1 MGVVSRDARR
11 AALARKQARKQER
24 REELFFQRDIKVHDA
39 NSLAAIKDS
48 EKADIERERLGEKL
62 ESIAQRAA
70 LDAAKAV
77 AARDKVW
84 GDEEKRILSQPRTVR
99 TGGSAGVGPIWLSH
113 WRASLP
119 AALATRL
126 GVSTDGSGPV
136 FALRPGGGISEADV
150 ISAVVRQ
157 EAPELAAD
165 PTFVAW
171 ADGVESLI
179 PDIAQRYS
187 VLELVRDD
195 AWLSRLLE
203 AADIATPKTR
213 AEAVQGEYGVYERK
227 LSAVDVPV
235 LVAASIER
243 SGLRLTFAHQ
253 AGKSAKDWNAKGD
266 ALRAAFGHAGVSASN
281 LRVADAPD
289 GRVVLDFNDTD
300 PLDEALPSVITPY
313 DLERGRSYVGQA
325 ADGSDIWITLDNN
338 ACGLVA
344 GMQGGG
350 KTASLMPVLAGMAG
364 HVELH
369 LLDGAGSGEWSALE
383 PLCATYDDSAE
394 ISALG
399 DLLESLIP
407 IARERVRRVTA
418 TTGHINFWDVPATE
432 REALGLFPIIVVI
445 EEAPQYLSEGQTDKD
460 SKAAAQRNGA
470 LTGKAV
476 KVMRKAGISLVLIAQ
491 KPTDK
496 EVPSIIRDNAG
507 WRLAFRLD
515 SDIAAATVLGD
526 AAYQE
531 PKPTSIPPGK
541 PGRFVGR
548 VDTRGSVLGQ
558 AVYVP
563 ISDIRAALAG
573 VQPVPDQRAMF
584 CTPVSAPE
592 PEADTRDVTALSA
605 RAPEPAK
612 SPRVPRKRATP
623 APEKKDETVTE
634 TSARTAPRTDL
645 DGW

>member
-1 MGVVSRDARR
+1 MVRVTRDAKR
-11 AALARKQARKQER
+11 AALARKHER
-24 REELFFQRDIKVHDA
+24 REEFFFQRDVRMQDA
-39 NSLAAIKDS
+39 NALAVMKDS
-48 EKADIERERLGEKL
+48 EKADIERERVAEKL

-84 GDEEKRILSQPRTVR
+84 GDEEKRILSQARIVR
-99 TGGSAGVGPIWLSH
+99 TGGSAGIGPFWLYH
-113 WRASLP
+113 WRAALP
-119 AALATRL
+119 VGLATRL
-126 GVSTDGSGPV
+126 GVSSSEGGPV
-136 FALRPGGGISEADV
+136 FVLKPGGGIGEADV
-150 ISAVVRQ
+150 ITHVVRQ

-165 PTFVAW
+165 PAFVAW
-171 ADGVESLI
+171 ADGVESLL
-179 PDIAQRYS
+179 PDVARRYAM
-187 VLELVRDD
+187 LERVRDD

-213 AEAVQGEYGVYERK
+213 TEAVQGEYGVYERK
-227 LSAVDVPV
+227 VSAVDVPA
-235 LVAASIER
+235 LVAASVER
-243 SGLRLTFAHQ
+243 SGLRLVFGHQ
-253 AGKSAKDWNAKGD
+253 AGRSAKDWSSKLD
-266 ALRAAFGHAGVSASN
+266 ALRAAFGHAGVSAQN
-281 LRVADAPD
+281 LRVADAAD

-300 PLDEALPSVITPY
+300 PLDESLPSVITPY
-313 DLERGRSYVGQA
+313 DVARGRSYVGQA
-325 ADGSDIWITLDNN
+325 ADGSDVWITLHNN

-350 KTASLMPVLAGMAG
+350 KTASLMPVLAGMTG

-369 LLDGAGSGEWSALE
+369 LLDGAGSGEWSALK
-383 PLCATYDDSAE
+383 PLCASYDDSAE

-418 TTGHINFWDVPATE
+418 ETGHINFWDVPATE
-432 REALGLFPIIVVI
+432 REKLGLFPVMVVI
-445 EEAPQYLSEGQTDKD
+445 EEAPQYLSEGQADKD

-563 ISDIRAALAG
+563 ISDIRSALADAK
-573 VQPVPDQRAMF
+573 PVPDQRAMF
-584 CTPVSAPE
+584 STPVSVPA

-605 RAPEPAK
+605 TEAEPVKAP
-612 SPRVPRKRATP
+612 RTPRKRSTP
-623 APEKKDETVTE
+623 APTKKEETVTE
-634 TSARTAPRTDL
+634 TSARETPRTDL

>member
-1 MGVVSRDARR
+1 MRRDAKR
-11 AALARKQARKQER
+11 AALARKREK
-24 REELFFQRDIKVHDA
+24 REEFFFERDIKMQDA
-39 NSLAAIKDS
+39 NALAVMKDG
-48 EKADIERERLGEKL
+48 EKADLEREKLAEKL

-84 GDEEKRILSQPRTVR
+84 GDEEKRILSAPRTVR
-99 TGGSAGVGPIWLSH
+99 TGGSSNVGPIWLCH

-126 GVSTDGSGPV
+126 GVSSSDAGPV

-150 ISAVVRQ
+150 ISSVVSQ

-165 PTFVAW
+165 AAFVGW
-171 ADGVESLI
+171 ADGVESLL
-179 PDIAQRYS
+179 PDIARRYA
-187 VLELVRDD
+187 VLERVRDD
-195 AWLSRLLE
+195 RWLARLLE
-203 AADIATPKTR
+203 AAGVTTSETR
-213 AEAVQGEYGVYERK
+213 QEAVQGEYGVYERK
-227 LSAVDVPV
+227 VSAVDVPA
-235 LVAASIER
+235 LVAASVER
-243 SGLRLTFAHQ
+243 SGLRLVFGHQ
-253 AGKSAKDWNAKGD
+253 AGRSAKDWSSKLD
-266 ALRAAFGHAGVSASN
+266 ALRATFGHAGVNASN
-281 LRVADAPD
+281 LRVTDAPD

-313 DLERGRSYVGQA
+313 DVERGRSYVGQA

-369 LLDGAGSGEWSALE
+369 LLDGAGSGEWSALQ

-418 TTGHINFWDVPATE
+418 ETGHINFWDVPSSE
-432 REALGLFPIIVVI
+432 REKLGLYPILVVI
-445 EEAPQYLSEGQTDKD
+445 EEAPQYLSEGQADKD
-460 SKAAAQRNGA
+460 SKVAAQRNGA

-515 SDIAAATVLGD
+515 SDIAAATALGD

-563 ISDIRAALAG
+563 ISDIRSALAG

-584 CTPVSAPE
+584 STPVSAPAT
-592 PEADTRDVTALSA
+592 EAESRDVTTLPTP
-605 RAPEPAK
+605 APEPAK
-612 SPRVPRKRATP
+612 PARTPRKRAVP
-623 APEKKDETVTE
+623 APTKKEETVTPDP
-634 TSARTAPRTDL
+634 ARPAPRTDL

>member
-1 MGVVSRDARR
+1 MTRDARR
-11 AALARKQARKQER
+11 AALARKQER
-24 REELFFQRDIKVHDA
+24 REEFFFQRDIKMHDM

-48 EKADIERERLGEKL
+48 EKADLERERLAEKL
-62 ESIAQRAA
+62 EAIAQRASV
-70 LDAAKAV
+70 DAARAV
-77 AARDKVW
+77 AEREKFW
-84 GDEEKRILSQPRTVR
+84 SGEEKRLLTQARIVR
-99 TGGSAGVGPIWLSH
+99 TGGSQGTPPIWLCH

-126 GVSTDGSGPV
+126 GVSSSDAGPV
-136 FALRPGGGISEADV
+136 FALRPGGGISESDV
-150 ISAVVRQ
+150 ISAVVRC
-157 EAPELAAD
+157 EAPELASD
-165 PTFVAW
+165 PAFVGW
-171 ADGVESLI
+171 ADGVESLL
-179 PDIAQRYS
+179 PDIAMRYS
-187 VLELVRDD
+187 VLERVRDD

-203 AADIATPKTR
+203 AAGVTTTEART
-213 AEAVQGEYGVYERK
+213 EAVQGEYEVYQRK
-227 LSAVDVPV
+227 LTVLDVPS
-235 LVAASIER
+235 LVAAEVGR
-243 SGLRLTFAHQ
+243 SGLKLTFAHQ
-253 AGKSAKDWNAKGD
+253 SGKSARDWSSRLD

-281 LRVADAPD
+281 LLVSDSAD
-289 GRVVLDFNDTD
+289 GRIVLDFNDTD
-300 PLDEALPSVITPY
+300 PLDEKLPSVITPY
-313 DLERGRSYVGQA
+313 DVVRGRSYIGQA

-383 PLCATYDDSAE
+383 PLCASYDDSAE

-399 DLLESLIP
+399 DLLASLIP
-407 IARERVRRVTA
+407 IARERVRHVTA

-432 REALGLFPIIVVI
+432 REKLGLYPVMVVI
-445 EEAPQYLSEGQTDKD
+445 EEAPQYLSEGQADKD

-507 WRLAFRLD
+507 WRLCFRLD
-515 SDIAAATVLGD
+515 SDVAAATVLGD

-531 PKPTSIPPGK
+531 PKPTSIAPGK

-573 VQPVPDQRAMF
+573 ATRVPDQRAMF
-584 CTPVSAPE
+584 ATVSSSTVADS
-592 PEADTRDVTALSA
+592 DTRDVTALSEPAPETPKPA
-605 RAPEPAK
+605 RA
-612 SPRVPRKRATP
+612 PRKRAVP
-623 APEKKDETVTE
+623 APTKKEETVTE
-634 TSARTAPRTDL
+634 PAARPAPRTDL

>member
-1 MGVVSRDARR
+1 MVRVSRDAKR
-11 AALARKQARKQER
+11 AALARKREK
-24 REELFFQRDIKVHDA
+24 REEFFFERDIKMADA
-39 NSLAAIKDS
+39 NALAHLKDA

-70 LDAAKAV
+70 LDAQRAV
-77 AARDKVW
+77 AERDKIW
-84 GDEEKRILSQPRTVR
+84 SGEEKRILSAPRTVR
-99 TGGSAGVGPIWLSH
+99 TGGSQGVGPIWLSH

-126 GVSTDGSGPV
+126 GVSSSGGGPV
-136 FALRPGGGISEADV
+136 FALRPGGGISESDV
-150 ISAVVRQ
+150 ISHVVRC
-157 EAPELAAD
+157 EAPALSNDAAFIGWVD
-165 PTFVAW
+165 
-171 ADGVESLI
+171 DVESLI
-179 PDIAQRYS
+179 PDIARRYA
-187 VLELVRDD
+187 VLERVRDD

-203 AADIATPKTR
+203 AAGVATGETR
-213 AEAVQGEYGVYERK
+213 PPEQVQGEYAVYERK
-227 LSAVDVPV
+227 LTVLDVPS
-235 LVAASIER
+235 LVAAEVGR
-243 SGLRLTFAHQ
+243 SGLRLVFGHQ

-266 ALRAAFGHAGVSASN
+266 ALRAAFGHAGVNARN
-281 LRVADAPD
+281 LRVTDAAD

-300 PLDEALPSVITPY
+300 PLDEQLPSVITPY
-313 DLERGRSYVGQA
+313 DVERGRSYVGQA

-383 PLCATYDDSAE
+383 PLCASYDDSAE

-399 DLLESLIP
+399 DLLASLIP
-407 IARERVRRVTA
+407 IARERVRHVTA
-418 TTGHINFWDVPATE
+418 KTGHINFWDVPATE
-432 REALGLFPIIVVI
+432 REKLGLYPVMVVI
-445 EEAPQYLSEGQTDKD
+445 EEAPQYLSEGQTDKA
-460 SKAAAQRNGA
+460 SKVAAQRNGV
-470 LTGKAV
+470 LTGQAV

-496 EVPSIIRDNAG
+496 EVPSIIRDNSG
-507 WRLAFRLD
+507 WRLCFRLD

-563 ISDIRAALAG
+563 IADIRAALADA
-573 VQPVPDQRAMF
+573 QRVPDQRAMF
-584 CTPVSAPE
+584 DSSVSAPE
-592 PEADTRDVTALSA
+592 PEAETRDVTALSA
-605 RAPEPAK
+605 
-612 SPRVPRKRATP
+612 P
-623 APEKKDETVTE
+623 APEKAPRKRTTPAAEKKEVTE
-634 TSARTAPRTDL
+634 TSARETPRTDL

>member
-1 MGVVSRDARR
+1 MSRDARR
-11 AALARKQARKQER
+11 AALARKREKL
-24 REELFFQRDIKVHDA
+24 EELFLQRNIKVHDA
-39 NSLAAIKDS
+39 NALAHLKDA
-48 EKADIERERLGEKL
+48 EKADIERERLSEKL
-62 ESIAQRAA
+62 EALAQRAA
-70 LDAAKAV
+70 TDAAHAV
-77 AARDKVW
+77 GEREKFW
-84 GDEEKRILSQPRTVR
+84 SGEEKKILSAPRTVR
-99 TGGSAGVGPIWLSH
+99 TGGSSNVGPIWLSH
-113 WRASLP
+113 WRAALP
-119 AALATRL
+119 AALTAQL
-126 GVSTDGSGPV
+126 GVSSSDAGPV
-136 FALRPGGGISEADV
+136 FALRPGGGISESDV
-150 ISAVVRQ
+150 ISYVVRC
-157 EAPELAAD
+157 EAPELASDAA
-165 PTFVAW
+165 FIAW
-171 ADGVESLI
+171 ADGVESLL
-179 PDIAQRYS
+179 PDIAKRYAM
-187 VLELVRDD
+187 LELLRDD
-195 AWLSRLLE
+195 RWLARLLE

-213 AEAVQGEYGVYERK
+213 TEAVQGEYALYERK
-227 LSAVDVPV
+227 ASVVDVPS
-235 LVAASIER
+235 LVAASVAR
-243 SGLRLTFAHQ
+243 SGLRLTFGHQ

-266 ALRAAFGHAGVSASN
+266 ALRAAFGHAGVNARN
-281 LRVADAPD
+281 LRVTDAAD

-300 PLDEALPSVITPY
+300 PLDESLPSVITPY
-313 DLERGRSYVGQA
+313 DVERGRSYVGQA

-383 PLCATYDDSAE
+383 PLCASYDDSAE

-407 IARERVRRVTA
+407 IARERVRRVTSA
-418 TTGHINFWDVPATE
+418 TGHINFWDVPATE
-432 REALGLFPIIVVI
+432 REALGLFPVLVVI
-445 EEAPQYLSEGQTDKD
+445 EEAPQYLSEGQADKD

-496 EVPSIIRDNAG
+496 EVPSIIRDNSG
-507 WRLAFRLD
+507 WRLCFRLD
-515 SDIAAATVLGD
+515 SDVAAATVLGD

-563 ISDIRAALAG
+563 IADIRAALADAK
-573 VQPVPDQRAMF
+573 PVPDQRAMF
-584 CTPVSAPE
+584 STPVSAPDAE
-592 PEADTRDVTALSA
+592 VETRDVTALSTTEPENPK
-605 RAPEPAK
+605 AP
-612 SPRVPRKRATP
+612 RRPRKRVVP
-623 APEKKDETVTE
+623 AAEKKAETVTE
-634 TSARTAPRTDL
+634 TPARTAPRTDL

>member
-1 MGVVSRDARR
+1 MVGVSRDAQRG
-11 AALARKQARKQER
+11 ALARKHER
-24 REELFFQRDIKVHDA
+24 REEFFFERDVRMADA
-39 NSLAAIKDS
+39 NSLAVLKDS
-48 EKADIERERLGEKL
+48 EKADIEREKVREKL
-62 ESIAQRAA
+62 EVVAQRASV
-70 LDAAKAV
+70 DAAKAV

-84 GDEEKRILSQPRTVR
+84 GDEEKRILSAPRTVR
-99 TGGSAGVGPIWLSH
+99 TGGSAGGEPIWLSH

-119 AALATRL
+119 PALATRL
-126 GVSTDGSGPV
+126 GVSASDAGPV
-136 FALRPGGGISEADV
+136 FALRPGGGISESDV

-157 EAPELAAD
+157 EAPELSVD
-165 PTFVAW
+165 PAFVAW
-171 ADGVESLI
+171 ADGVESLL
-179 PDIAQRYS
+179 PDVARRYAM
-187 VLELVRDD
+187 LERVRDD

-213 AEAVQGEYGVYERK
+213 TEAVQGEYGVYERK
-227 LSAVDVPV
+227 VSAVDVPA
-235 LVAASIER
+235 LVAASVER
-243 SGLRLTFAHQ
+243 SGLRLVFGHQ
-253 AGKSAKDWNAKGD
+253 AGRSAKDWSSKLD
-266 ALRAAFGHAGVSASN
+266 ALRAAFGHAGVSAQN
-281 LRVADAPD
+281 LRVADAAD

-300 PLDEALPSVITPY
+300 PLDESLPSVITPY
-313 DLERGRSYVGQA
+313 DVARGRSYVGQA
-325 ADGSDIWITLDNN
+325 ADGSDVWITLHNN

-350 KTASLMPVLAGMAG
+350 KTASLMPVLAGMTG

-369 LLDGAGSGEWSALE
+369 LLDGAGSGEWSALK
-383 PLCATYDDSAE
+383 PLCASYDDSAE

-407 IARERVRRVTA
+407 IARERVRHVTA
-418 TTGHINFWDVPATE
+418 KTGHINFWDVPASE
-432 REALGLFPIIVVI
+432 REKLGLFPILVVI

-496 EVPSIIRDNAG
+496 EVPSIIRDNSG
-507 WRLAFRLD
+507 WRLCFRLD
-515 SDIAAATVLGD
+515 SDVAAATVLGD

-563 ISDIRAALAG
+563 ISDIRSALADAK
-573 VQPVPDQRAMF
+573 PVPDQRAMF
-584 CTPVSAPE
+584 STPVSVPA

-605 RAPEPAK
+605 TEAEPVKAP
-612 SPRVPRKRATP
+612 RTPRKRSTP
-623 APEKKDETVTE
+623 APTKKEETVTE
-634 TSARTAPRTDL
+634 TSARETPRTDL

>member
-1 MGVVSRDARR
+1 MSRAAKR
-11 AALARKQARKQER
+11 AALARKRAK
-24 REELFFQRDIKVHDA
+24 REEFFFERDIKMQDA
-39 NSLAAIKDS
+39 NSLAHLKDA
-48 EKADIERERLGEKL
+48 EKADIEREKLSEKL
-62 ESIAQRAA
+62 EVIAQRASV
-70 LDAAKAV
+70 DAARAV
-77 AARDKVW
+77 AERDKLW
-84 GDEEKRILSQPRTVR
+84 SAEEKRLLTAPRTVR
-99 TGGSAGVGPIWLSH
+99 TGGSQGVPPIWLTH
-113 WRASLP
+113 WRAALP
-119 AALATRL
+119 ATLATRL
-126 GVSTDGSGPV
+126 GVSSSDGGPV

-150 ISAVVRQ
+150 ISTVVRC
-157 EAPELAAD
+157 EAPELSTDAA
-165 PTFVAW
+165 FVAW
-171 ADGVESLI
+171 ADGVEGLL
-179 PDIAQRYS
+179 PDVARRYAM
-187 VLELVRDD
+187 LEKVRDD

-203 AADIATPKTR
+203 AAGVTTTETR
-213 AEAVQGEYGVYERK
+213 VEQVQGEYGVYERK
-227 LSAVDVPV
+227 LTVVDVPA
-235 LVAASIER
+235 LVAASVER

-253 AGKSAKDWNAKGD
+253 AGRSAKDWASKLD
-266 ALRAAFGHAGVSASN
+266 ALRAGFNHAGVSASN

-289 GRVVLDFNDTD
+289 GRVILDFNDTD
-300 PLDEALPSVITPY
+300 PLDEQLPSVITPY
-313 DLERGRSYVGQA
+313 DAQRGRSYVGQA

-383 PLCATYDDSAE
+383 PLCASYDDSAE
-394 ISALG
+394 ITALG

-407 IARERVRRVTA
+407 IARERVRHVTA
-418 TTGHINFWDVPATE
+418 KTGHINFWDVPAYE
-432 REALGLFPIIVVI
+432 REKLGLFPILVVI

-496 EVPSIIRDNAG
+496 EVPSIIRDNSG
-507 WRLAFRLD
+507 WRLCFRLD
-515 SDIAAATVLGD
+515 SDVAAATVLGD

-563 ISDIRAALAG
+563 IGDIRSALAG

-584 CTPVSAPE
+584 AQPVSATA
-592 PEADTRDVTALSA
+592 PEAEARDVTTLSA
-605 RAPEPAK
+605 
-612 SPRVPRKRATP
+612 P
-623 APEKKDETVTE
+623 APEKPKPARAPRKRTTPTAEKKAETVT
-634 TSARTAPRTDL
+634 SDPARTAPRTDL

>member
-1 MGVVSRDARR
+1 MSRDAQR
-11 AALARKQARKQER
+11 AALARKHER
-24 REELFFQRDIKVHDA
+24 REEFFFERDVRMADA
-39 NSLAAIKDS
+39 NSLAVLKDS
-48 EKADIERERLGEKL
+48 EKADIEREKVREKL
-62 ESIAQRAA
+62 EVVAQRASV
-70 LDAAKAV
+70 DAAKAV

-84 GDEEKRILSQPRTVR
+84 GDEEKRILSAPRTVR
-99 TGGSAGVGPIWLSH
+99 TGGSAGGEPIWLSH

-119 AALATRL
+119 PALATRL
-126 GVSTDGSGPV
+126 GVSASDAGPV
-136 FALRPGGGISEADV
+136 FALRPGGGISESDV

-157 EAPELAAD
+157 EAPELSVD
-165 PTFVAW
+165 PAFVAW
-171 ADGVESLI
+171 ADGVESLL
-179 PDIAQRYS
+179 PDVARRYAM
-187 VLELVRDD
+187 LERVRDD

-213 AEAVQGEYGVYERK
+213 TEAVQGEYGVYERK
-227 LSAVDVPV
+227 VSAVDVPA
-235 LVAASIER
+235 LVAASVER
-243 SGLRLTFAHQ
+243 SGLRLVFGHQ
-253 AGKSAKDWNAKGD
+253 AGRSAKDWSSKLD
-266 ALRAAFGHAGVSASN
+266 ALRAAFGHAGVSAQN
-281 LRVADAPD
+281 LRVADAAD

-300 PLDEALPSVITPY
+300 PLDESLPSVITPY
-313 DLERGRSYVGQA
+313 DVARGRSYVGQA
-325 ADGSDIWITLDNN
+325 ADGSDVWITLHNN

-350 KTASLMPVLAGMAG
+350 KTASLMPVLAGMTG

-369 LLDGAGSGEWSALE
+369 LLDGAGSGEWSALK
-383 PLCATYDDSAE
+383 PLCASYDDSAE

-418 TTGHINFWDVPATE
+418 ETGHINFWDVPATE
-432 REALGLFPIIVVI
+432 REKLGLFPVMVVI
-445 EEAPQYLSEGQTDKD
+445 EEAPQYLSEGQADKD

-563 ISDIRAALAG
+563 ISDIRSALADAK
-573 VQPVPDQRAMF
+573 PVPDQRAMF
-584 CTPVSAPE
+584 STPVSVPA

-605 RAPEPAK
+605 TEAEPVKAP
-612 SPRVPRKRATP
+612 RTPRKRSTP
-623 APEKKDETVTE
+623 APTKKEETVTE
-634 TSARTAPRTDL
+634 TSARETPRTDL

>member
-1 MGVVSRDARR
+1 MVGVSRDAQR
-11 AALARKQARKQER
+11 AALARKHER
-24 REELFFQRDIKVHDA
+24 REEFFFERDVRMADA
-39 NSLAAIKDS
+39 NSLAVLKDS
-48 EKADIERERLGEKL
+48 EKADIEREKVREKL
-62 ESIAQRAA
+62 EVVAQRASV
-70 LDAAKAV
+70 DAAKAV

-84 GDEEKRILSQPRTVR
+84 GDEEKRILSAPRTVR
-99 TGGSAGVGPIWLSH
+99 TGGSAGGEPIWLSH

-119 AALATRL
+119 PALATRL
-126 GVSTDGSGPV
+126 GVSASDAGPV
-136 FALRPGGGISEADV
+136 FALRPGGGISESDV

-157 EAPELAAD
+157 EAPELSVD
-165 PTFVAW
+165 PAFVAW
-171 ADGVESLI
+171 ADGVESLL
-179 PDIAQRYS
+179 PDVARRYAM
-187 VLELVRDD
+187 LERVRDD

-213 AEAVQGEYGVYERK
+213 TEAVQGEYGVYERK
-227 LSAVDVPV
+227 VSAVDVPA
-235 LVAASIER
+235 LVAASVER
-243 SGLRLTFAHQ
+243 SGLRLVFGHQ
-253 AGKSAKDWNAKGD
+253 AGRSAKDWSSKLD
-266 ALRAAFGHAGVSASN
+266 ALRAAFGHAGVSAQN
-281 LRVADAPD
+281 LRVADAAD

-300 PLDEALPSVITPY
+300 PLDESLPSVITPY
-313 DLERGRSYVGQA
+313 DVARGRSYVGQA
-325 ADGSDIWITLDNN
+325 ADGSDVWITLHNN

-350 KTASLMPVLAGMAG
+350 KTASLMPVLAGMTG

-369 LLDGAGSGEWSALE
+369 LLDGAGSGEWSALK
-383 PLCATYDDSAE
+383 PLCASYDDSAE

-418 TTGHINFWDVPATE
+418 ETGHINFWDVPATE
-432 REALGLFPIIVVI
+432 REKLGLFPVMVVI
-445 EEAPQYLSEGQTDKD
+445 EEAPQYLSEGQADKD

-563 ISDIRAALAG
+563 ISDIRSALADAK
-573 VQPVPDQRAMF
+573 PVPDQRAMF
-584 CTPVSAPE
+584 STPVSVPA

-605 RAPEPAK
+605 TEAEPVKAP
-612 SPRVPRKRATP
+612 RTPRKRSTP
-623 APEKKDETVTE
+623 APTKKEETVTE
-634 TSARTAPRTDL
+634 TSARETPRTDL

>member
-1 MGVVSRDARR
+1 MSRDARR
-11 AALARKQARKQER
+11 AALARKQER
-24 REELFFQRDIKVHDA
+24 RQEFFFQRDVRMQDA
-39 NSLAAIKDS
+39 NALAHLKDA
-48 EKADIERERLGEKL
+48 EKADIERERLTEKL

-70 LDAAKAV
+70 LDAER
-77 AARDKVW
+77 AASERAKVW
-84 GDEEKRILSQPRTVR
+84 AVEEKRILSQPRVVR
-99 TGGSAGVGPIWLSH
+99 TGGSSGSAPIWLTH

-119 AALATRL
+119 AGLATRL
-126 GVSTDGSGPV
+126 GVSSSDAGPV
-136 FALRPGGGISEADV
+136 FVLKPGGGISEGDV
-150 ISAVVRQ
+150 ISSVVRC
-157 EAPELAAD
+157 EAPELSGD
-165 PTFVAW
+165 PMFVAW
-171 ADGVESLI
+171 ADGVESLL
-179 PDIAQRYS
+179 PDIARRYA
-187 VLELVRDD
+187 VLEKVRDD
-195 AWLSRLLE
+195 AWLARLLE
-203 AADIATPKTR
+203 AAGVTKPQSR
-213 AEAVQGEYGVYERK
+213 PEPVQGEYGVYERK
-227 LSAVDVPV
+227 LTVVDVPS
-235 LVAASIER
+235 LVAASVER
-243 SGLRLTFAHQ
+243 SGLKLVFAHQ
-253 AGKSAKDWNAKGD
+253 AGRSAKDWASKLD
-266 ALRAAFGHAGVSASN
+266 ALRAAFGHSGVSASN
-281 LRVADAPD
+281 LRVADSAD
-289 GRVVLDFNDTD
+289 GRIMLDFNDTD
-300 PLDEALPSVITPY
+300 PLDEALPSAITPY
-313 DLERGRSYVGQA
+313 DVTRGRSYVGQA
-325 ADGSDIWITLDNN
+325 ADGSDVWITLHNN
-338 ACGLVA
+338 SCGLVA

-418 TTGHINFWDVPATE
+418 ETGHINFWDVPAAE
-432 REALGLFPIIVVI
+432 REKLGLFPVVVVI
-445 EEAPQYLSEGQTDKD
+445 EEAPQYLSEGQSDKD

-470 LTGKAV
+470 LTGKSV

-541 PGRFVGR
+541 PARFVGR

-573 VQPVPDQRAMF
+573 ARPVPDQRAMF
-584 CTPVSAPE
+584 AQPVSAPE
-592 PEADTRDVTALSA
+592 PEAETRDVTALSA
-605 RAPEPAK
+605 PAPEPAM
-612 SPRVPRKRATP
+612 PARTPRKRTTP
-623 APEKKDETVTE
+623 AAEKKEETVTE
-634 TSARTAPRTDL
+634 TPARTAPRTDL

>member
-1 MGVVSRDARR
+1 MSRDARR

-48 EKADIERERLGEKL
+48 EKADIEREKLAERLEA
-62 ESIAQRAA
+62 IAQRAA
-70 LDAAKAV
+70 NDAQHAV
-77 AARDKVW
+77 GEREKFW
-84 GDEEKRILSQPRTVR
+84 SGEEKRILSQPRTVR
-99 TGGSAGVGPIWLSH
+99 TGGSAGIGPIWLSH

-119 AALATRL
+119 AVLATRL
-126 GVSTDGSGPV
+126 GVSPSDAGPV
-136 FALRPGGGISEADV
+136 FALRPGGGISQSDV
-150 ISAVVRQ
+150 ISAVVRC
-157 EAPELAAD
+157 EAPELASDAA
-165 PTFVAW
+165 FVGW
-171 ADGVESLI
+171 ADGVESLL
-179 PDIAQRYS
+179 PDVARRYAM
-187 VLELVRDD
+187 LELVRDD
-195 AWLSRLLE
+195 AWLARLLE
-203 AADIATPKTR
+203 AADIATPKTCT
-213 AEAVQGEYGVYERK
+213 EQVQGEYGVYERK
-227 LSAVDVPV
+227 LTAVDVPA
-235 LVAASIER
+235 LVAAGVER
-243 SGLRLTFAHQ
+243 SGLRLVFGHQ
-253 AGKSAKDWNAKGD
+253 AGRSARDWSVKLD
-266 ALRAAFGHAGVSASN
+266 ALRAAFGHAGVNARN
-281 LRVADAPD
+281 LRVADSAD

-300 PLDEALPSVITPY
+300 PLDEQLPSIITPY
-313 DLERGRSYVGQA
+313 DAARGRSYVGQA
-325 ADGSDIWITLDNN
+325 ADGSDIWITLHNN

-369 LLDGAGSGEWSALE
+369 LLDGAGSGEWSALK
-383 PLCATYDDSAE
+383 PLCASYDDSAE

-407 IARERVRRVTA
+407 VARERVRRVTA
-418 TTGHINFWDVPATE
+418 ETGHINFWDVPATE
-432 REALGLFPIIVVI
+432 REKLGLFPVLVVI
-445 EEAPQYLSEGQTDKD
+445 EEAPQYLSEGQADKD
-460 SKAAAQRNGA
+460 SKVAAQRNGA

-515 SDIAAATVLGD
+515 SDVAAATVLGD
-526 AAYQE
+526 SAYQE

-563 ISDIRAALAG
+563 ISDIRAALADAT
-573 VQPVPDQRAMF
+573 PVPDQRAMF
-584 CTPVSAPE
+584 AQPVSAPE
-592 PEADTRDVTALSA
+592 PEAESQDVTALSA
-605 RAPEPAK
+605 
-612 SPRVPRKRATP
+612 P
-623 APEKKDETVTE
+623 APEKAKPARTPRKRPAPATEKKAEIVTE
-634 TSARTAPRTDL
+634 TPARPSPRTDL

>member
-1 MGVVSRDARR
+1 MVRVTRDARR
-11 AALARKQARKQER
+11 AALNRKHER
-24 REELFFQRDIKVHDA
+24 RQDFMWQRDVRIADA
-39 NSLAAIKDS
+39 NSLAILKDG
-48 EKADIERERLGEKL
+48 EKADIEREKLSEKL

-70 LDAAKAV
+70 LDAQRAV
-77 AARDKVW
+77 AERDKIW
-84 GDEEKRILSQPRTVR
+84 SAEEKRILSQTRIVR
-99 TGGSAGVGPIWLSH
+99 TGGSAGGEPIWLTH
-113 WRASLP
+113 WRATLP
-119 AALATRL
+119 STLATRL
-126 GVSTDGSGPV
+126 GVSSSDAGPV
-136 FALRPGGGISEADV
+136 FALRPGGGISESDV
-150 ISAVVRQ
+150 ISVVVRQ
-157 EAPELAAD
+157 EAPELSND
-165 PTFVAW
+165 PAFIGW
-171 ADGVESLI
+171 ADGVESLL
-179 PDIAQRYS
+179 PDVAKRYS
-187 VLELVRDD
+187 VLERVRDD

-203 AADIATPKTR
+203 AAGVAPSETR
-213 AEAVQGEYGVYERK
+213 TEAVQGEYGVYERK
-227 LSAVDVPV
+227 ASVVDVPS
-235 LVAASIER
+235 LVAASVER
-243 SGLRLTFAHQ
+243 AGLRLVFGHQ
-253 AGKSAKDWNAKGD
+253 AGKSAKDWSAKLD
-266 ALRAAFGHAGVSASN
+266 ALRAAFSHAGVSAGN
-281 LRVADAPD
+281 LRVADAAD
-289 GRVVLDFNDTD
+289 GSVVLDFNDTD

-313 DLERGRSYVGQA
+313 DAVRGRSYVGQA
-325 ADGSDIWITLDNN
+325 ADGSDVWIALHNN

-383 PLCATYDDSAE
+383 SLCASYDDSAE

-407 IARERVRRVTA
+407 VARERVRRVTA
-418 TTGHINFWDVPATE
+418 ETGHINFWDVPATE
-432 REALGLFPIIVVI
+432 REKLGLFPILVVI
-445 EEAPQYLSEGQTDKD
+445 EEAPQYLSEGQADKD
-460 SKAAAQRNGA
+460 SKTAAQRNGA

-515 SDIAAATVLGD
+515 SDVAAATVLGD

-563 ISDIRAALAG
+563 IADIRAALADA
-573 VQPVPDQRAMF
+573 QRVPDQRAMF
-584 CTPVSAPE
+584 STPVSAPAT
-592 PEADTRDVTALSA
+592 EAESRDVTALSTTEA
-605 RAPEPAK
+605 EPAK
-612 SPRVPRKRATP
+612 SPRVPRKRATL
-623 APEKKDETVTE
+623 APEKKAETVIE
-634 TSARTAPRTDL
+634 TSARETPRTDL

>member
-1 MGVVSRDARR
+1 MIRDARR
-11 AALARKQARKQER
+11 AALARKRER
-24 REELFFQRDIKVHDA
+24 REEFFFQRDVRMADA
-39 NSLAAIKDS
+39 NALAHLKDT
-48 EKADIERERLGEKL
+48 EKADIEREKVREKL

-70 LDAAKAV
+70 VDAQRAV
-77 AARDKVW
+77 GEREKYW
-84 GDEEKRILSQPRTVR
+84 SGEEKRILSAPRVVR
-99 TGGSAGVGPIWLSH
+99 TGGSQGVGPIWLTH

-119 AALATRL
+119 ATLATRL
-126 GVSTDGSGPV
+126 GVSSSEGGPV
-136 FALRPGGGISEADV
+136 FVLKPGGGISEADV
-150 ISAVVRQ
+150 ITHVVRQ

-165 PTFVAW
+165 PAFIAW
-171 ADGVESLI
+171 ADGVESLL
-179 PDIAQRYS
+179 PDIARRYA
-187 VLELVRDD
+187 VLEKVRDD
-195 AWLSRLLE
+195 AWLARLLE
-203 AADIATPKTR
+203 AAGVTKPQSR
-213 AEAVQGEYGVYERK
+213 PEPVQGEYGVYERK
-227 LSAVDVPV
+227 LTVVDVPS
-235 LVAASIER
+235 LVAASVER
-243 SGLRLTFAHQ
+243 SGLKLVFAHQ
-253 AGKSAKDWNAKGD
+253 AGRSAKDWASKLD
-266 ALRAAFGHAGVSASN
+266 ALRAAFGHVGVNAQN
-281 LRVADAPD
+281 LRVSDAPD

-300 PLDEALPSVITPY
+300 PLDEPLPSVITPY
-313 DLERGRSYVGQA
+313 DSVRGRSYVGQA
-325 ADGSDIWITLDNN
+325 ADGSDVWLTLTNN

-364 HVELH
+364 HVEMH

-407 IARERVRRVTA
+407 IARERVRRVTKK
-418 TTGHINFWDVPATE
+418 TGHINFWDVPASE
-432 REALGLFPIIVVI
+432 REALGLYPVLVVI
-445 EEAPQYLSEGQTDKD
+445 EEAPQYLSEGQADKD
-460 SKAAAQRNGA
+460 SKAAAVRNGA

-491 KPTDK
+491 KPTDR
-496 EVPSIIRDNAG
+496 EIPSIIRDNAG

-515 SDIAAATVLGD
+515 SDVAAATVLGD

-563 ISDIRAALAG
+563 ISDIRSALAG
-573 VQPVPDQRAMF
+573 ATPVPDQRAMF
-584 CTPVSAPE
+584 ATPVSAPE
-592 PEADTRDVTALSA
+592 PEAETRDVTALSTSKPETPKTA
-605 RAPEPAK
+605 RT
-612 SPRVPRKRATP
+612 PRKRATP
-623 APEKKDETVTE
+623 TLTKKAETVTE
-634 TSARTAPRTDL
+634 PTARETPRTDL

>member
-1 MGVVSRDARR
+1 MSRDAKR
-11 AALARKQARKQER
+11 AALARKREK
-24 REELFFQRDIKVHDA
+24 REEFFFERDIKMQDA

-48 EKADIERERLGEKL
+48 EKADIERERLAEKL
-62 ESIAQRAA
+62 EAIAQRAA
-70 LDAAKAV
+70 VDAQRAV
-77 AARDKVW
+77 GEREKYW
-84 GDEEKRILSQPRTVR
+84 SGEEKRILSAPRTVR
-99 TGGSAGVGPIWLSH
+99 TGGSQGTPPIWLCH

-126 GVSTDGSGPV
+126 GVSSSDAGPV
-136 FALRPGGGISEADV
+136 FALRPGGGISESDV
-150 ISAVVRQ
+150 ISVVVRQ
-157 EAPELAAD
+157 EAPELSND
-165 PTFVAW
+165 PAFIGW
-171 ADGVESLI
+171 ADGVESLL
-179 PDIAQRYS
+179 PDIARRYAM
-187 VLELVRDD
+187 LEKVRDD

-203 AADIATPKTR
+203 AAGVATPETR
-213 AEAVQGEYGVYERK
+213 PPEAVQGEYGVYERK
-227 LSAVDVPV
+227 LTAVDVPS
-235 LVAASIER
+235 LVAASVAR

-253 AGKSAKDWNAKGD
+253 AGKSARDWSAKLD
-266 ALRAAFGHAGVSASN
+266 ALRAAFSHAGVSAGN
-281 LRVADAPD
+281 LRVADAAD
-289 GRVVLDFNDTD
+289 GRVILAFNDTD
-300 PLDEALPSVITPY
+300 PLDESLPSVITPY
-313 DLERGRSYVGQA
+313 DAVRGRSYVGQA
-325 ADGSDIWITLDNN
+325 ADGSDIWITLHNN

-383 PLCATYDDSAE
+383 PLCASYDDSAE
-394 ISALG
+394 ITALG
-399 DLLESLIP
+399 DLLDSLIP
-407 IARERVRRVTA
+407 VARERVRRVTSA
-418 TTGHINFWDVPATE
+418 TGHINFWDVPATE
-432 REALGLFPIIVVI
+432 REKLGLFPVLVVI
-445 EEAPQYLSEGQTDKD
+445 EEAPQYLSEGQADKD
-460 SKAAAQRNGA
+460 SKVAAQRNGA

-515 SDIAAATVLGD
+515 SDVAAATVLGD
-526 AAYQE
+526 SAYQE

-563 ISDIRAALAG
+563 IADIRAALADAK
-573 VQPVPDQRAMF
+573 PVPDQRAMF
-584 CTPVSAPE
+584 AQPVSAPA
-592 PEADTRDVTALSA
+592 PETDTRDVTALSEPQA
-605 RAPEPAK
+605 EPAK
-612 SPRVPRKRATP
+612 PTRTPRKRAVP
-623 APEKKDETVTE
+623 AAEKKEETVTE
-634 TSARTAPRTDL
+634 PAARPAPRTDL

>member
-1 MGVVSRDARR
+1 MVGMTRDARR
-11 AALARKQARKQER
+11 ALLARKQER
-24 REELFFQRDIKVHDA
+24 REEFFFQRDIKMADA
-39 NSLAAIKDS
+39 NSLAVLKDA
-48 EKADIERERLGEKL
+48 EKADIEREKLAEKL
-62 ESIAQRAA
+62 ESIAARAA
-70 LDAAKAV
+70 LDAQRAV
-77 AARDKVW
+77 GERDKLW
-84 GDEEKRILSQPRTVR
+84 AAEEKRILTQARIVR
-99 TGGSAGVGPIWLSH
+99 TGGSCGVGPIWLTH
-113 WRASLP
+113 WRAALP
-119 AALATRL
+119 ATLAARL
-126 GVSTDGSGPV
+126 GVSSNDTGPV
-136 FALRPGGGISEADV
+136 FALRPGGGISESDV
-150 ISAVVRQ
+150 ISQVVRQ
-157 EAPELAAD
+157 EAPEFAGD
-165 PTFVAW
+165 PVFVGW
-171 ADGVESLI
+171 ADGVESLL
-179 PDIAQRYS
+179 PDIARRYA

-195 AWLSRLLE
+195 AWLSKLLE
-203 AADIATPKTR
+203 AAGVTKPQSR
-213 AEAVQGEYGVYERK
+213 PEPVQGEYGVYERQVTV
-227 LSAVDVPV
+227 VDVPS
-235 LVAASIER
+235 LVAASVER
-243 SGLRLTFAHQ
+243 SGLKLVFAHQ
-253 AGKSAKDWNAKGD
+253 AGRSAKDWASKLD
-266 ALRAAFGHAGVSASN
+266 ALRAAFGHSGVSASN
-281 LRVADAPD
+281 LRVSDSAD
-289 GRVVLDFNDTD
+289 GRIVLDFNDTD

-313 DLERGRSYVGQA
+313 DVTRGRSYVGQA
-325 ADGSDIWITLDNN
+325 ADGSDVWITLHNN

-394 ISALG
+394 IGALG

-407 IARERVRRVTA
+407 VARERVRRVTSA
-418 TTGHINFWDVPATE
+418 TGHINFWDVPASE
-432 REALGLFPIIVVI
+432 REKLGLFPVLVVI
-445 EEAPQYLSEGQTDKD
+445 EEAPQYLSEGQADKD

-496 EVPSIIRDNAG
+496 EIPSIIRDNAG

-526 AAYQE
+526 AAYSE

-563 ISDIRAALAG
+563 ISDIRSALAG
-573 VQPVPDQRAMF
+573 AAPVPDQRAMF
-584 CTPVSAPE
+584 ATPAATAETESG
-592 PEADTRDVTALSA
+592 TRDVTALSEPTPETPKAA
-605 RAPEPAK
+605 RT
-612 SPRVPRKRATP
+612 PRKRAVP
-623 APEKKDETVTE
+623 APEKKAETVIE
-634 TSARTAPRTDL
+634 TSARETPRTDL

>member
-1 MGVVSRDARR
+1 MSRDARR
-11 AALARKQARKQER
+11 AALARKREK
-24 REELFFQRDIKVHDA
+24 REEFFFERDIRMQDA
-39 NSLAAIKDS
+39 NALAVMKDG
-48 EKADIERERLGEKL
+48 EKADLEREKL
-62 ESIAQRAA
+62 AERIAAIAQRAA
-70 LDAAKAV
+70 VDAQRAV
-77 AARDKVW
+77 GEREKFW
-84 GDEEKRILSQPRTVR
+84 SGEEKRILSQPRTVR
-99 TGGSAGVGPIWLSH
+99 TGGSAGIPPIWLTH

-119 AALATRL
+119 PALATRL
-126 GVSTDGSGPV
+126 GVNSSEGGPV
-136 FALRPGGGISEADV
+136 FALRPGGGISESDV
-150 ISAVVRQ
+150 ISVVVRQ
-157 EAPELAAD
+157 EAPELSND
-165 PTFVAW
+165 PAFIGW

-179 PDIAQRYS
+179 PDIARRYAM
-187 VLELVRDD
+187 LELVRDD
-195 AWLSRLLE
+195 AWLSRMFE
-203 AADIATPKTR
+203 AAGVTTTETR
-213 AEAVQGEYGVYERK
+213 VEAVQGEYGVYERK
-227 LSAVDVPV
+227 LTAVDVPA
-235 LVAASIER
+235 LVAASVER
-243 SGLRLTFAHQ
+243 SGLRLVFGHQ
-253 AGKSAKDWNAKGD
+253 AGKSAKDWSSKLD
-266 ALRAAFGHAGVSASN
+266 TLRAAFGHAGVSASN
-281 LRVADAPD
+281 LRVADSAD

-300 PLDEALPSVITPY
+300 PLDEQLPSVITPY
-313 DLERGRSYVGQA
+313 DVARGRSYVGQA
-325 ADGSDIWITLDNN
+325 ADGSDVWITLHNN

-383 PLCATYDDSAE
+383 PLCASYDDSAE

-407 IARERVRRVTA
+407 IARERVRRVTSA
-418 TTGHINFWDVPATE
+418 TGHINFWDVPASE
-432 REALGLFPIIVVI
+432 RAKLGLFPVLVVI
-445 EEAPQYLSEGQTDKD
+445 EEAPQYLSEGQADKD

-496 EVPSIIRDNAG
+496 EVPSIIRDNSG
-507 WRLAFRLD
+507 WRLCFRLD
-515 SDIAAATVLGD
+515 SDVAAATVLGD

-563 ISDIRAALAG
+563 ISDIRAALADA
-573 VQPVPDQRAMF
+573 QRVPDQRAMF
-584 CTPVSAPE
+584 STPVSAPAT
-592 PEADTRDVTALSA
+592 EAESRDVTTLPTP
-605 RAPEPAK
+605 APEPAK
-612 SPRVPRKRATP
+612 PVRAPRKRAVP
-623 APEKKDETVTE
+623 AAEKKEETVTE
-634 TSARTAPRTDL
+634 TSARETPRTDL

>member
-1 MGVVSRDARR
+1 MSRDARR
-11 AALARKQARKQER
+11 AALARK
-24 REELFFQRDIKVHDA
+24 REKLEEFFLQRDIRIQDA
-39 NSLAAIKDS
+39 NSLAHLKDA
-48 EKADIERERLGEKL
+48 EKADIEREKVSEKL
-62 ESIAQRAA
+62 ESIAQCVAT
-70 LDAAKAV
+70 DAAKAV
-77 AARDKVW
+77 AERNKFW
-84 GDEEKRILSQPRTVR
+84 GDEEKRLLTQPRTVR
-99 TGGSAGVGPIWLSH
+99 TGGSAGVGPIWLCH

-119 AALATRL
+119 STLATRL
-126 GVSTDGSGPV
+126 GVSPSDAGPV
-136 FALRPGGGISEADV
+136 FALRPGGGISESDV
-150 ISAVVRQ
+150 ISHVVRC
-157 EAPELAAD
+157 EAPELATDAA
-165 PTFVAW
+165 FIAW

-179 PDIAQRYS
+179 PDIAQRYA
-187 VLELVRDD
+187 VLERVRDD
-195 AWLSRLLE
+195 RWLSRLLE
-203 AADIATPKTR
+203 AAGVATSETR
-213 AEAVQGEYGVYERK
+213 TEHVQGEYGVYERK
-227 LSAVDVPV
+227 AGVVDVPA
-235 LVAASIER
+235 LVAASVER
-243 SGLRLTFAHQ
+243 SGLRLTFGHQ
-253 AGKSAKDWNAKGD
+253 SGRSAKDWASKLD
-266 ALRAAFGHAGVSASN
+266 ALRAAFAHAGVSAQN
-281 LRVADAPD
+281 LRVADSAD
-289 GRVVLDFNDTD
+289 GRVILDFNDTD
-300 PLDEALPSVITPY
+300 PLDERLPSVITPY
-313 DLERGRSYVGQA
+313 DVDRGRSYVGQA
-325 ADGSDIWITLDNN
+325 ADGSDVWITLHNN

-383 PLCATYDDSAE
+383 PLCASYDDSAE

-407 IARERVRRVTA
+407 VARERVRRVTSA
-418 TTGHINFWDVPATE
+418 TGHINFWDVPATE
-432 REALGLFPIIVVI
+432 REKLGLFPVLVVI
-445 EEAPQYLSEGQTDKD
+445 EEAPQYLSEGQADKD

-563 ISDIRAALAG
+563 ISDIRAALSDA
-573 VQPVPDQRAMF
+573 QRVPDQRAMF
-584 CTPVSAPE
+584 AQPVSAPE
-592 PEADTRDVTALSA
+592 PEAESRDVTALSTTKA
-605 RAPEPAK
+605 EPAK
-612 SPRVPRKRATP
+612 PARTPRRRATP
-623 APEKKDETVTE
+623 APTKKEETVTSDPVRE
-634 TSARTAPRTDL
+634 TPRTDL

>member
-1 MGVVSRDARR
+1 MVSVSRDAKR
-11 AALARKQARKQER
+11 AALARKHER
-24 REELFFQRDIKVHDA
+24 REELFFQRDIRMQDA
-39 NSLAAIKDS
+39 NALAHLKDA
-48 EKADIERERLGEKL
+48 EKADIEREKVREKL
-62 ESIAQRAA
+62 ESIAQRASV
-70 LDAAKAV
+70 DAARAV
-77 AARDKVW
+77 AERDKQW
-84 GDEEKRILSQPRTVR
+84 SAEEKRILTQPRVVR
-99 TGGSAGVGPIWLSH
+99 TGGSVGIGPIWLTH
-113 WRASLP
+113 WRAALP
-119 AALATRL
+119 VGLATRL
-126 GVSTDGSGPV
+126 GVPASDAGPV
-136 FALRPGGGISEADV
+136 FVLKPGGGISEADV

-157 EAPELAAD
+157 EAPELSVD
-165 PTFVAW
+165 PAFVAW

-179 PDIAQRYS
+179 PDVARRYA

-195 AWLSRLLE
+195 RWLARLFE
-203 AADIATPKTR
+203 AAGVATPETR
-213 AEAVQGEYGVYERK
+213 TEAVQGEYGVYERK
-227 LSAVDVPV
+227 VSAVDVPA

-243 SGLRLTFAHQ
+243 SGLRLTFGHQ

-266 ALRAAFGHAGVSASN
+266 ALRAAFGHAGVNARN
-281 LRVADAPD
+281 LRVTDAAD

-300 PLDEALPSVITPY
+300 PLDESLPSVITPY
-313 DLERGRSYVGQA
+313 DVERGRSYVGQA

-350 KTASLMPVLAGMAG
+350 KTASLMPVLAGMTG

-369 LLDGAGSGEWSALE
+369 LLDGAGSGEWSALQ
-383 PLCATYDDSAE
+383 PLCASYDDSAE

-418 TTGHINFWDVPATE
+418 ETGHINFWDVPATE
-432 REALGLFPIIVVI
+432 REALGLFPVLVVI
-445 EEAPQYLSEGQTDKD
+445 EEAPQYLSEGQADKD

-496 EVPSIIRDNAG
+496 EVPSIIRDNSG
-507 WRLAFRLD
+507 WRLCFRLD
-515 SDIAAATVLGD
+515 SDVAAATVLGD

-563 ISDIRAALAG
+563 ISDIRAALADA
-573 VQPVPDQRAMF
+573 QRVPDQRAMF
-584 CTPVSAPE
+584 STPVSAPAT
-592 PEADTRDVTALSA
+592 EAESRDVTTLPTP
-605 RAPEPAK
+605 APEPAK
-612 SPRVPRKRATP
+612 PVRAPRKRAVP
-623 APEKKDETVTE
+623 AAEKKEETVTE
-634 TSARTAPRTDL
+634 TSARETPRTDL

>member
-1 MGVVSRDARR
+1 MVGVSRDARR
-11 AALARKQARKQER
+11 AALARKHER
-24 REELFFQRDIKVHDA
+24 REEFFFQRDIKMQDA
-39 NSLAAIKDS
+39 NALSILKDA
-48 EKADIERERLGEKL
+48 EKADLEREKLSERLEA
-62 ESIAQRAA
+62 IAQRAA
-70 LDAAKAV
+70 LDAQRAV
-77 AARDKVW
+77 SERDKIW
-84 GDEEKRILSQPRTVR
+84 GAEEKRILSQPRTVR
-99 TGGSAGVGPIWLSH
+99 TGGSAGSAPIWLTH
-113 WRASLP
+113 WRAALP
-119 AALATRL
+119 TALATRL
-126 GVSTDGSGPV
+126 GVGASDAGPV
-136 FALRPGGGISEADV
+136 FALRPGGGISESDL
-150 ISAVVRQ
+150 ISSVVRQ
-157 EAPELAAD
+157 EAPELSGD
-165 PTFVAW
+165 PTFIGW
-171 ADGVESLI
+171 ADGVEALL
-179 PDIAQRYS
+179 PDIARRYS
-187 VLELVRDD
+187 VLERVRDD

-203 AADIATPKTR
+203 AAGVTTTETR
-213 AEAVQGEYGVYERK
+213 VESVQGEYGVYERK
-227 LSAVDVPV
+227 LTVLDVPS
-235 LVAASIER
+235 LVAASVER
-243 SGLRLTFAHQ
+243 SGLKLVFAHQ
-253 AGKSAKDWNAKGD
+253 AGKSAKDWASHLD
-266 ALRAAFGHAGVSASN
+266 ALRAAFGHAGVSAQN
-281 LRVADAPD
+281 LRVVDSPD

-300 PLDEALPSVITPY
+300 PLDESLPSVITPY
-313 DLERGRSYVGQA
+313 DVVRGRSYVGQA
-325 ADGSDIWITLDNN
+325 ADGSDVWITLHNN

-394 ISALG
+394 ITALG

-407 IARERVRRVTA
+407 VARERVRRVTSA
-418 TTGHINFWDVPATE
+418 TGHINFWDVPASE
-432 REALGLFPIIVVI
+432 REKLGLYPILVVI
-445 EEAPQYLSEGQTDKD
+445 EEAPQYLSEGQADKD

-470 LTGKAV
+470 LAGKAV

-496 EVPSIIRDNAG
+496 EIPSIIRDNAG

-563 ISDIRAALAG
+563 ISDIRTSLAG
-573 VQPVPDQRAMF
+573 AARVPDQRAMF
-584 CTPVSAPE
+584 ATPVSAVE
-592 PEADTRDVTALSA
+592 SEAESRDVTALSEPQAETPKPA
-605 RAPEPAK
+605 RA
-612 SPRVPRKRATP
+612 PRKRATTAPTKKEEAVTSEP
-623 APEKKDETVTE
+623 ARP
-634 TSARTAPRTDL
+634 APRTDL